1 MAERQGG
8 RSALRQLGEGL
19 LHVAELTAIS
29 TAGCLIGAALL
40 AWLIGRGFGPTA
52 ALVCGLVGAGM
63 ILGGTWQ
70 DMPMGPLARRRRRLT
85 AERRREEERDPAA
98 RARREVEERQPPSP
112 VSSGGILSAAGVL
125 VVIAGFV
132 ADALVERG
140 G

>member
-1 MAERQGG
+1 VAEQRRG
-8 RSALRQLGEGL
+8 RAALRQLGDGL
-19 LHVAELTAIS
+19 LRVVELTVIS
-29 TAGCLIGAALL
+29 AAGCFVGAALL

-52 ALVCGLVGAGM
+52 ALVCALVGAGM
-63 ILGGTWQ
+63 MLGGTWQ

-98 RARREVEERQPPSP
+98 RARREVEERQPSSL